1 MHDTQLNRR
10 VFAGLLCSLPAVSLL
25 PRLGIADDSVPAAVV
40 YRTPTCGCCG
50 KWVDH
55 LRASGFEVEVR
66 EVSSTTGI
74 RTELGVPPQLT
85 SCHTAVVGDYWVE
98 GHVPAD
104 LVLRLLSEQPDDI
117 AGIAVPGMPA
127 GSPGME
133 APRPV
138 EYDIIAYG
146 RDGKY
151 YRYASRMGQ
160 SSAEAQLRPQA

>member
-1 MHDTQLNRR
+1 MHETHLNRR
-10 VFAGLLCSLPAVSLL
+10 KFAALLCSLPALSL
-25 PRLGIADDSVPAAVV
+25 VPALSSADEASRSAVV

-55 LRASGFEVEVR
+55 LRAAGFEVEVR

-74 RTELGVPPQLT
+74 RTELGVPPPLT

-104 LVLRLLSEQPDDI
+104 VVKQLLDEQPDDI
-117 AGIAVPGMPA
+117 AGISVPGMPA

-133 APRPV
+133 SPNPV

-146 RDGKY
+146 RDGKL
-151 YRYASRMGQ
+151 YRYATRMG
-160 SSAEAQLRPQA
+160 SSEPG

>member
-1 MHDTQLNRR
+1 VHNPHINRR
-10 VFAGLLCSLPAVSLL
+10 AFTSLVCSLPALAL
-25 PRLGIADDSVPAAVV
+25 APAFTVAGEAPTAVV

-55 LRASGFEVEVR
+55 LRRGGFEVEVR
-66 EVSSTTGI
+66 EVESTAGI
-74 RTELGVPPQLT
+74 RAELSVPAQLT

-104 LVLRLLSEQPDDI
+104 LVQRLLDEQPDDI
-117 AGIAVPGMPA
+117 AGIAVPAMPA

-133 APRPV
+133 SPRPV

-146 RDGKY
+146 KDGKF
-151 YRYASRMGQ
+151 YRYARRMGR
-160 SSAEAQLRPQA
+160 SSTEG